1 MKNQLL
7 RSFSIEKKQSLF
19 SSAILGSLA
28 LAISAQIALPWGPVP
43 FTLQTSILFF
53 LAFKF
58 GFVSTLGMVS
68 AYLLEGACGLPVF
81 AEFTGGL
88 PILFGPTGGYL
99 WGFIPALFCFD
110 KFMACEK
117 KSFGIIS
124 IAVILSSTLIFLLGF
139 LQLSSFIGFAEAY
152 RWGVCPFLFSETIK
166 IAVVSYICA
175 LSPKYNG

>member
-1 MKNQLL
+1 MKSQLL
-7 RSFSIEKKQSLF
+7 RSYNIEKQNLLLN
-19 SSAILGSLA
+19 AVLGSLA

-58 GFVSTLGMVS
+58 GFASTLCMVS
-68 AYLLEGACGLPVF
+68 AYLLEGACELPVF

-110 KFMACEK
+110 KFVTQEK
-117 KSFGIIS
+117 RSFGTIS
-124 IAVILSSTLIFLLGF
+124 IAIVLSSTLIFLLGF
-139 LQLSSFIGFAEAY
+139 LQLSSFIGFSEAY
-152 RWGVCPFLFSETIK
+152 RWGVCPFLFSETGK

-175 LSPKYNG
+175 LSSKYNG